1 MMKSPGNTVTIPGSD
16 VISGN
21 SNCYQEA
28 VNWKGK
34 HWSMSD
40 GEYGNVNPTPLTR
53 VTWTYGDSG
62 NTKTVVTSRSVIYL
76 IKY

>member
-1 MMKSPGNTVTIPGSD
+1 MMKSPGNTVTIPGSE
-16 VISGN
+16 VISGGA
-21 SNCYQEA
+21 NCFQEK
-28 VNWKGK
+28 VDWQGK

-53 VTWTYGDSG
+53 VTWTYGNSG